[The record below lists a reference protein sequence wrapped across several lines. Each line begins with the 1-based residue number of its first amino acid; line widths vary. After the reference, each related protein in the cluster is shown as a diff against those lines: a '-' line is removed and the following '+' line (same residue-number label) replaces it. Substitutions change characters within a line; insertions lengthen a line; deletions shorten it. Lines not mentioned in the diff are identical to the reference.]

1 MAQKLPKISVLGIPV
16 SSTKFKIPEHL
27 EAATES
33 EDATIAA
40 SVNPHSCS
48 VAKSD
53 EDYVTHL
60 REFDWVWCDG
70 IGMVVAARR
79 IAKINIDRTTFD
91 LTSLAGPICD
101 WLSGNRIPLV
111 LVGGK
116 PGVSTRA
123 AEKLVGL
130 YPSLNIVE
138 TFSGYGDDPHS
149 AKMFL
154 SKNPEMAVACGMG
167 APRQEKFLIELK
179 STRWRGMGFGC
190 GGFLDQVG
198 EKTEYFPAWIDRLNL
213 RFLYRLLREPRRL
226 WRRYLIEYQVFLVR
240 FMKEY
245 FSQ

>member
-1 MAQKLPKISVLGIPV
+1 LGIPV

-27 EAATES
+27 EASTES
-33 EDATIAA
+33 EEATIAA

-48 VAKSD
+48 VAESD
-53 EDYVTHL
+53 EDYLAYL

-91 LTSLAGPICD
+91 LTSLAGPICG

-116 PGVSTRA
+116 PGVSARA
-123 AEKLVGL
+123 AEKLVDL
-130 YPSLNIVE
+130 YPLLNIAG

-149 AKMFL
+149 AMAFL
-154 SKNPEMAVACGMG
+154 STNPEMAIVCGMG

-190 GGFLDQVG
+190 GGFFDQIG
-198 EKTEYFPAWIDRLNL
+198 EKTDYFPAWIDRLNL

-226 WRRYLIEYQVFLVR
+226 WHRYFIEYQVFLSR
-240 FMKEY
+240 FVKEY